1 MKIKHSTK
9 KSHGFTLV
17 ETTVGLGISSIVF
30 AAAITAS
37 VGLQKSFNAIDNYFA
52 THMQQIRIIDYLNRD
67 VKRGLIVTTSADLQS
82 VSITIPNYIIQAGDP
97 EAVAN
102 PSLVGTPR
110 TPTIA
115 YSRSGPQVNYGSATS
130 SVVYA
135 ISGQSI
141 LRTENGVIT
150 TIASSTDQLV
160 PVTTD
165 VDLTNTEYATTN
177 VTFLPIFSGA
187 EWNHRL
193 RNVLS
198 QKSATRL
205 IGVFAR
211 GSTMEVGRK
220 AAQAAQAAQAGNV
233 LLCALCTILIL
244 SLIGGSVLLNSTTRF
259 NVTSTQVRGW
269 KEALQV
275 AEAGGDIAY
284 AEVRK
289 TVLTPSNAFS
299 GWTNSG
305 TTHTSPV
312 VTLGTNNLTTSSTVD
327 VFYYDSI
334 TGSPWYRSR
343 TKGVAPVR
351 GLRRTGMDDRML
363 TGARGDSLLRKI
375 DFNYDHFIAT
385 YGPNGDG
392 IGKTL
397 VSVSTP
403 QIVRRIEQISAPITP
418 FEAAIKCAGTF
429 YGLGDAALI
438 DSYDSRNGS
447 YYFAATSPADAH

>member
-177 VTFLPIFSGA
+177 VTFLPIFTSSGVTA
-187 EWNHRL
+187 ER
-193 RNVLS
+193 
-198 QKSATRL
+198 
-205 IGVFAR
+205 
-211 GSTMEVGRK
+211 
-220 AAQAAQAAQAGNV
+220 
-233 LLCALCTILIL
+233 
-244 SLIGGSVLLNSTTRF
+244 
-259 NVTSTQVRGW
+259 
-269 KEALQV
+269 
-275 AEAGGDIAY
+275 
-284 AEVRK
+284 
-289 TVLTPSNAFS
+289 
-299 GWTNSG
+299 SG
-305 TTHTSPV
+305 TTV
-312 VTLGTNNLTTSSTVD
+312 
-327 VFYYDSI
+327 
-334 TGSPWYRSR
+334 
-343 TKGVAPVR
+343 
-351 GLRRTGMDDRML
+351 
-363 TGARGDSLLRKI
+363 
-375 DFNYDHFIAT
+375 
-385 YGPNGDG
+385 
-392 IGKTL
+392 
-397 VSVSTP
+397 
-403 QIVRRIEQISAPITP
+403 
-418 FEAAIKCAGTF
+418 C
-429 YGLGDAALI
+429 
-438 DSYDSRNGS
+438 
-447 YYFAATSPADAH
+447 ATSYLRNRRRG